1 MISPFVYE
9 ISIYICQNSSN
20 LENMSIDGGVVER
33 PSGEVNQ
40 PVQNLIPDSIFPS
53 DVSIHFIF
61 FFVCENYKLS
71 DHSISF
77 YI

>member
-1 MISPFVYE
+1 
-9 ISIYICQNSSN
+9 
-20 LENMSIDGGVVER
+20 MSIDGGVVER